1 MKQTL
6 KYRKALNG
14 ALLAGGLLVVSCT
27 SHFESW
33 NINPNEV
40 TPEQMEQDNLLTG
53 AYFTQMERGIF
64 VIGKD
69 KGGLFEETQ
78 MLTGD
83 IFASYCAPIKTWNY
97 AGNEDND
104 CYKLY
109 PQWYNSSFKNA
120 YTEVMQPWQKIT
132 EYVDATSPA
141 HAMATIVK
149 VFGMSRITDKYG
161 PIPYSQFGKEIQS
174 VYDSQKD
181 VYYKFFD
188 ELATAIDVL
197 TEYNSHTSSPYMDAY
212 DNVYSGRVSSW
223 IKFANTLR
231 LRLAMRISFVDE
243 AKARTEAQAAIT
255 HAVGLMTSAS
265 DNAVLKQAASFSF
278 INEWW
283 EAYESFNDF
292 RMSATMD
299 CYLNGL
305 KDPRL
310 AVYFNPA
317 KNSGEYRGVR
327 NGQTSR
333 DQGTLQN
340 AASSMNVTQTSSI
353 VWMDAAEAYFL
364 LAEAKLRLG
373 LGDKSVQEY
382 YEEGIRTSFSSKG
395 ATGADAYLADDTN
408 VPATSY
414 MDYSYG
420 YPSSVSVKVSTLT
433 VKWDDAVSTEIKLER
448 IMVQKWLALF
458 PDGVEAW
465 SEMRRTGYPAIVSIS
480 RNASGGE
487 VKTGELISRLK
498 FPTTE
503 YSDNNQNT
511 QAAVSLLNGADVAGT
526 RLWWDVR
533 RK

>member
-1 MKQTL
+1 MKQSL
-6 KYRKALNG
+6 KYKKALNG
-14 ALLAGGLLVVSCT
+14 ALLAGGLLLAACT
-27 SHFESW
+27 GQFEGW

-40 TPEQMEQDNLLTG
+40 TPGQMEQDNLLTG
-53 AYFTQMERGIF
+53 AFFTQMERGIF
-64 VIGKD
+64 VVGKD

-120 YTEVMQPWQKIT
+120 YLEVMKPWHKIVQYT
-132 EYVDATSPA
+132 DETSPA
-141 HAMATIVK
+141 RAMANIVK

-161 PIPYSQFGKEIQS
+161 PIPYSQFGKGIQ
-174 VYDSQKD
+174 VAYDSQKD
-181 VYYKFFD
+181 VYYKFFE
-188 ELATAIDVL
+188 ELASAIDIL
-197 TEYNSHTSSPYMDAY
+197 TEYNSHTSSPYMEEY
-212 DNVYSGRVSSW
+212 DFVYNGRVSSW

-231 LRLAMRISFVDE
+231 LRLAMRVSFVDE

-255 HAVGLMTSAS
+255 HSVGLMASAS
-265 DNAVLKQAASFSF
+265 DNAILKQAASFTF

-310 AVYFNPA
+310 AVYFSPA
-317 KNSGEYRGVR
+317 KKSGEYKGVR

-333 DQGTLQN
+333 NQGTLSE
-340 AASSMNVTQTSSI
+340 AASSMNVSQTSSI

-364 LAEAKLRLG
+364 QAEAKLRLG

-382 YEEGIRTSFSSKG
+382 YEEGVKTSFSSKG
-395 ATGADAYLADDTN
+395 ATGAETYLADDTN
-408 VPATSY
+408 VPSASY
-414 MDYSYG
+414 VDPARG
-420 YPSSVSVKVSTLT
+420 TNTNVSAMVSKLT
-433 VKWDDAVSTEIKLER
+433 VKWDDAASEENKLER
-448 IMVQKWLALF
+448 IMVQKWIALF

-465 SEMRRTGYPAIVSIS
+465 SEMRRTGYPGIVTIS
-480 RNASGGE
+480 TNASGGE
-487 VKTGELISRLK
+487 VKSGELISRLK

-503 YSDNNQNT
+503 YSDNSANT
-511 QAAVSLLNGADVAGT
+511 QAAVSLLNGQDAAGT
-526 RLWWDVR
+526 RLWWDVKR
-533 RK
+533 